1 MHINKC
7 LANLSD
13 RGRPIVAECNYHGR
27 EKIYHHQPRGHVR
40 HSQTFSRHFFF
51 SPGIPPYRKPGGRLW
66 PYLIITAVGK
76 FTMTNPVG
84 MLGTPG
90 KSDSQTFSRNF
101 FFSLPTETHSR
112 PYREKGQI
120 PANFH
125 KKGVILGSFC
135 IYIYR
140 CGWEGFANTPLCCV
154 RWEREERLRQNV
166 SIPSE
171 GRQAFPKIDCD
182 LFSTTALSSLC
193 LPTPSKV
200 TGNRTDAPSVAR
212 IVSDSGASRAV
223 SNHALP
229 FIGLV

>member
-1 MHINKC
+1 MDARCKALSEARLHSEMHINKC

-101 FFSLPTETHSR
+101 FFFP
-112 PYREKGQI
+112 PYR
-120 PANFH
+120 N
-125 KKGVILGSFC
+125 
-135 IYIYR
+135 
-140 CGWEGFANTPLCCV
+140 
-154 RWEREERLRQNV
+154 
-166 SIPSE
+166 
-171 GRQAFPKIDCD
+171 AFP
-182 LFSTTALSSLC
+182 ALQGER
-193 LPTPSKV
+193 PD
-200 TGNRTDAPSVAR
+200 TG
-212 IVSDSGASRAV
+212 
-223 SNHALP
+223 
-229 FIGLV
+229 